1 MPDFR
6 RAAGRGWFIQIRP
19 ENPVTHPEVESRRLI
34 AACGLEWQDACL
46 TPHNNERAVRTLS
59 VYQVRQP
66 ISGGSVRAWQRYET
80 ELAPMIEVLAER
92 GLLPD

>member
-6 RAAGRGWFIQIRP
+6 QAAVPGWCIQIRP
-19 ENPVTHPEVESRRLI
+19 ENPVANPELESRRLI
-34 AACGLEWQDACL
+34 AACGLDWQRACL

-66 ISGGSVRAWQRYET
+66 ISGGSVRAWPRYET
-80 ELAPMIEVLAER
+80 ELAPMIEVLAKR
-92 GLLPD
+92 GILSD

>member
-6 RAAGRGWFIQIRP
+6 QAAGPGWFIQIRP
-19 ENPVTHPEVESRRLI
+19 ENPIANPEVESRRLI
-34 AACGLEWQDACL
+34 AACGLDWPDACL
-46 TPHNNERAVRTLS
+46 TAHTNERAVRTLS
-59 VYQVRQP
+59 VYRVRQA

-80 ELAPMIEVLAER
+80 ELAPMIEVLAKR